1 MKGPLATVFPPLRR
15 LPWTGKWYA
24 VSRDEAYLLFIIL
37 NEWLL
42 GVETT
47 LAHISN
53 GTLKPYEWTP
63 ILFGPVAGF
72 VLIAAFVASRQGKRW
87 GRHATTAALTG
98 SIIVGVLGTYLHL
111 IRTVRPFA
119 PAGTR
124 FTLDTVIWGLP
135 LLAPPA
141 FALVGFLGFVTLS
154 ARPGEQKTRDY
165 MLLSTLGVLI
175 AAVSSVID
183 HLRTGFTNP
192 WLWIPTVVGLFATVV
207 ALTLAL
213 VKTRSRGELTTYAVA
228 MLMMI
233 VTGPLG
239 SVLHLLH
246 DLGVSNSIVIERLLR
261 RAPILA
267 PMVLANYGLMGLL
280 ALMDEE
286 A

>member
-1 MKGPLATVFPPLRR
+1 MKGPLATIFPPLQR
-15 LPWTGKWYA
+15 LPWAGKWYA

-37 NEWLL
+37 NQLLL

-63 ILFGPVAGF
+63 ILFGPISGF
-72 VLIAAFVASRQGKRW
+72 VLIAAFIANRKGKGWAR
-87 GRHATTAALTG
+87 RVTATVMVG
-98 SIIVGVLGTYLHL
+98 SIIVGLLGTYLHL
-111 IRTVRPFA
+111 VRTVRPFA

-124 FTLDTVIWGLP
+124 FTLDTVVWGLP

-154 ARPGEQKTRDY
+154 ARPAEQKTRDY
-165 MLLSTLGVLI
+165 ILLATLG
-175 AAVSSVID
+175 
-183 HLRTGFTNP
+183 
-192 WLWIPTVVGLFATVV
+192 VV

-213 VKTRSRGELTTYAVA
+213 IKTRSRGELTTYAVA

-246 DLGVSNSIVIERLLR
+246 DLGVSDTIVVERLLR
-261 RAPILA
+261 HAPILA